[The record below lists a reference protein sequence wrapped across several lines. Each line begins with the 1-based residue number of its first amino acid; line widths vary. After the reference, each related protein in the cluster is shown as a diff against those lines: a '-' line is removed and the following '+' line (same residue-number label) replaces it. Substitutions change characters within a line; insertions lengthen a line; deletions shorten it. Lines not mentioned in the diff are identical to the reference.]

1 MKYRVNEI
9 FYSLQGEGRN
19 TGRAA
24 VFIRFSG
31 CNLRCSF
38 CDTDFS
44 SYTEMSSD
52 DILEAIRPW
61 KHCGFVVLTGGE
73 PSLQVDDALVDAL
86 HREGFYLAMETNGT
100 HAVPEGIDWVTVSP
114 KVAPADFS
122 KGERPQRIHELK
134 VIWGPSPNPSLYGGE
149 EMPQVLKTW
158 ADMLTTPLLYLQ
170 PCDTGDKERNREI
183 IQQCVEYIKEHPEWR
198 LSLQTHKLIDIR

>member
-86 HREGFYLAMETNGT
+86 HREGFCLAMETNGT

-114 KVAPADFS
+114 KIGHVKQAADVIV
-122 KGERPQRIHELK
+122 QRADELK
-134 VIWGPSPNPSLYGGE
+134 VIFDETVNPSTLHL
-149 EMPQVLKTW
+149 PPSTFH
-158 ADMLTTPLLYLQ
+158 YLQ

>member
-1 MKYRVNEI
+1 MYRINEI

-122 KGERPQRIHELK
+122 KGERPQRMDELK
-134 VIWGPSPNPSLYGGE
+134 VIWEPSLNGKE
-149 EMPQVLKTW
+149 EMPQVLKAW
-158 ADMLTTPLLYLQ
+158 ADKLTAPLLYLQ

>member
-1 MKYRVNEI
+1 M
-9 FYSLQGEGRN
+9 
-19 TGRAA
+19 
-24 VFIRFSG
+24 FIRFSG

-86 HREGFYLAMETNGT
+86 HREGFCLAMETNGT

-122 KGERPQRIHELK
+122 KGERPQRMDELK
-134 VIWGPSPNPSLYGGE
+134 VIWEPSWGPSPNPSLYGGE

-158 ADMLTTPLLYLQ
+158 ADMLTAPLLYLQ
-170 PCDTGDKERNREI
+170 PCDTGDAERNAHI
-183 IQQCVEYIKEHPEWR
+183 LHLCIEYIKQHPCWR
-198 LSLQTHKLIDIR
+198 LSLQTHKLTGIK